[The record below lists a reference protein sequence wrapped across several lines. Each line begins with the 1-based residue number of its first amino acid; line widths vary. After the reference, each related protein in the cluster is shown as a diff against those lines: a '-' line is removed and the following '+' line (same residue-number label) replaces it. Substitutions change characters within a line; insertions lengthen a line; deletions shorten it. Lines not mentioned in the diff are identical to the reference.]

1 MTKINLIH
9 PEKVNLKNHPVLT
22 EAWLQGEIAKNPEIL
37 GLGDLIL
44 KDKERN
50 QQRAGR
56 LDILLQDPEI
66 NKRYELEIQLGKTDE
81 SHIIRTI
88 EYWDIERKRYPQ
100 YEHCAVIVAEEIT
113 SRFLNVIGLFN
124 GNIPLIAIQLTAY
137 KNGEDYFLTFN
148 KVLDEMSLGLVDE
161 DEEISEITDRNYWE
175 VQKATPKTMKIV
187 DEALELISE
196 VIPGYQLKYNK
207 FYIGLANNGRADNF
221 VLFRAK
227 RNFTRMEIR
236 LDKSE
241 DLENE
246 IENLG
251 LDLMDYDK
259 RYGKYRIKIS
269 SNDLKKHRD
278 FIKGL
283 IRMSKGLP
291 TEPKKDELNT

>member
-1 MTKINLIH
+1 MAKINLIH

-81 SHIIRTI
+81 SHIIRTM

-113 SRFLNVIGLFN
+113 SRFLNVIGLLN

-251 LDLMDYDK
+251 LDLMDYYK

-291 TEPKKDELNT
+291 TEPKNDELNP

>member
-196 VIPGYQLKYNK
+196 VIPGYKLKYNK

-291 TEPKKDELNT
+291 TEPKNDELNT